1 MKQEQFNTIIKN
13 IASLCKQVKIN
24 RDELNKFDMRNLSK
38 EKLSTLIDSSTQLM
52 SDIDSILKSEFYH
65 LIGMADLSSSQVVS
79 LCKNIKELGKMEDLN
94 KRNLTIFTNLKGIL
108 TSLSSDSEYTLKKTI
123 NLKLQTRQQ
132 KWWYKLLSR
141 RDQWKRIHQI

>member
-13 IASLCKQVKIN
+13 IASLCNQVKIN
-24 RDELNKFDMRNLSK
+24 REELNKFDMRNLSK

-94 KRNLTIFTNLKGIL
+94 KRNLTILNNLKNIS

-123 NLKLQTRQQ
+123 NLKLRTIQQ
-132 KWWYKLLSR
+132 K
-141 RDQWKRIHQI
+141 

>member
-1 MKQEQFNTIIKN
+1 MKQEQFSTIIKN
-13 IASLCKQVKIN
+13 ITSLCKQVKIN
-24 RDELNKFDMRNLSK
+24 RDELNNFDMRNLSK

-79 LCKNIKELGKMEDLN
+79 LCKNIKELGKAEDLN
-94 KRNLTIFTNLKGIL
+94 KRNLTILTNLKNIS

-132 KWWYKLLSR
+132 K
-141 RDQWKRIHQI
+141 

>member
-13 IASLCKQVKIN
+13 ITSLCKQVEMN
-24 RDELNKFDMRNLSK
+24 REELNKFDMRNLSK
-38 EKLSTLIDSSTQLM
+38 EKLVSLIDSSTQLM

-79 LCKNIKELGKMEDLN
+79 LCKNIKELGKAEDLN
-94 KRNLTIFTNLKGIL
+94 KRNLTILTNLKNIS

-132 KWWYKLLSR
+132 K
-141 RDQWKRIHQI
+141 

>member
-1 MKQEQFNTIIKN
+1 MKQEQFNTIIEN
-13 IASLCKQVKIN
+13 ITSLCKQVKLN

-38 EKLSTLIDSSTQLM
+38 EKLSSLIDSSTQLM

-79 LCKNIKELGKMEDLN
+79 LCKNIKELGKAEDLN
-94 KRNLTIFTNLKGIL
+94 KRNLTILTNLKNIS

-123 NLKLQTRQQ
+123 NLKLKTIQ
-132 KWWYKLLSR
+132 KK
-141 RDQWKRIHQI
+141 

>member
-13 IASLCKQVKIN
+13 ITSLCKQVKIN
-24 RDELNKFDMRNLSK
+24 RDALNKFDMRNLSK
-38 EKLSTLIDSSTQLM
+38 EKLSSLIDSSTQLM

-79 LCKNIKELGKMEDLN
+79 LCKNIKELGKAEDLN
-94 KRNLTIFTNLKGIL
+94 KRNLTILTNLKNIS

-123 NLKLQTRQQ
+123 NLKLRTIQQ
-132 KWWYKLLSR
+132 K
-141 RDQWKRIHQI
+141 

>member
-13 IASLCKQVKIN
+13 IASLCNQVKIN
-24 RDELNKFDMRNLSK
+24 REELNKFNIRNLSK
-38 EKLSTLIDSSTQLM
+38 EKLSTLIDSSAQLM

-65 LIGMADLSSSQVVS
+65 LVGMADLSSSQVVS
-79 LCKNIKELGKMEDLN
+79 LCKNIKELGKAEDLN
-94 KRNLTIFTNLKGIL
+94 KRNLTILTNLKNIS

-132 KWWYKLLSR
+132 K
-141 RDQWKRIHQI
+141 

>member
-13 IASLCKQVKIN
+13 ITSLCKQVKIN
-24 RDELNKFDMRNLSK
+24 REELNKFDMRNLSK
-38 EKLSTLIDSSTQLM
+38 EKLSALIDSSTQLM

-79 LCKNIKELGKMEDLN
+79 LCKNIKELGKAEDLN
-94 KRNLTIFTNLKGIL
+94 KRNLTILTNLKNIS

-123 NLKLQTRQQ
+123 NLKLKATRQ
-132 KWWYKLLSR
+132 K
-141 RDQWKRIHQI
+141 

>member
-1 MKQEQFNTIIKN
+1 MKQEQFNTIIEN
-13 IASLCKQVKIN
+13 ITSLCKKVKIN
-24 RDELNKFDMRNLSK
+24 REELNKFDMRNLSK
-38 EKLSTLIDSSTQLM
+38 DKLSALIDSSTQLM

-94 KRNLTIFTNLKGIL
+94 KRNLTILNNLKNIS

-123 NLKLQTRQQ
+123 NLKLRTIQQ
-132 KWWYKLLSR
+132 K
-141 RDQWKRIHQI
+141 

>member
-24 RDELNKFDMRNLSK
+24 RDELNKFDMCNLSK

-79 LCKNIKELGKMEDLN
+79 LCKNIKELGKAEDLN
-94 KRNLTIFTNLKGIL
+94 KRNLTILTNLKNIS

-123 NLKLQTRQQ
+123 NLKLKATRQ
-132 KWWYKLLSR
+132 K
-141 RDQWKRIHQI
+141 

>member
-13 IASLCKQVKIN
+13 IASLCNQVKIN
-24 RDELNKFDMRNLSK
+24 REELNKFNIRNLSK

-65 LIGMADLSSSQVVS
+65 LVGMADLSSSQVVS

-94 KRNLTIFTNLKGIL
+94 KRNLTILTNLKNIS

-123 NLKLQTRQQ
+123 NLKLRTIQQ
-132 KWWYKLLSR
+132 K
-141 RDQWKRIHQI
+141 

>member
-24 RDELNKFDMRNLSK
+24 RDELNKFDMCNLSK
-38 EKLSTLIDSSTQLM
+38 EKLSFLIDSSTQLM

-79 LCKNIKELGKMEDLN
+79 LCKNIKELGKAEDLN
-94 KRNLTIFTNLKGIL
+94 KRNLTILTNLKNIS

-123 NLKLQTRQQ
+123 NLKLKAIQ
-132 KWWYKLLSR
+132 KK
-141 RDQWKRIHQI
+141 

>member
-1 MKQEQFNTIIKN
+1 MKQDQFNTIIKN
-13 IASLCKQVKIN
+13 ITSLCKQVKIN

-38 EKLSTLIDSSTQLM
+38 EKLSSLIDSSTQLM

-79 LCKNIKELGKMEDLN
+79 LCKNIKELGKAEDLN
-94 KRNLTIFTNLKGIL
+94 KRNLTILTNLKNIS

-123 NLKLQTRQQ
+123 NLKLKTIRQRGE
-132 KWWYKLLSR
+132 KS
-141 RDQWKRIHQI
+141 

>member
-1 MKQEQFNTIIKN
+1 MKQEQFNTIIQN
-13 IASLCKQVKIN
+13 ITSLCKQVKIN

-38 EKLSTLIDSSTQLM
+38 EKLSSLIDSSTQLM

-79 LCKNIKELGKMEDLN
+79 LCKNIKELGKAEDLN
-94 KRNLTIFTNLKGIL
+94 KRNLTILTNLKNIS

-123 NLKLQTRQQ
+123 NLKLKAVQQ
-132 KWWYKLLSR
+132 R
-141 RDQWKRIHQI
+141 GEKR

>member
-132 KWWYKLLSR
+132 K
-141 RDQWKRIHQI
+141 

>member
-13 IASLCKQVKIN
+13 IASLCNQVKIN
-24 RDELNKFDMRNLSK
+24 REELNKFDIRNLSK
-38 EKLSTLIDSSTQLM
+38 EKLSSLIDSSTQLM

-79 LCKNIKELGKMEDLN
+79 LCKNIKELGKAEDLN
-94 KRNLTIFTNLKGIL
+94 KRNLTILTNLKNIS

-132 KWWYKLLSR
+132 RGEK
-141 RDQWKRIHQI
+141 